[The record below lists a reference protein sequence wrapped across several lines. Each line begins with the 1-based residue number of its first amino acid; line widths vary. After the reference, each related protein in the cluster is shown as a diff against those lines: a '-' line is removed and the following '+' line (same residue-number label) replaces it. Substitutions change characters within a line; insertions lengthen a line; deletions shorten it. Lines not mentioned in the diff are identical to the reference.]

1 MYKHCYYLVPPQAKP
16 FKKQTKSKLMLCK
29 PLFNVHVRVKGLY
42 KVILEYKNKVSR
54 LKKWAWHMNNE
65 IA

>member
-1 MYKHCYYLVPPQAKP
+1 MSEL
-16 FKKQTKSKLMLCK
+16 
-29 PLFNVHVRVKGLY
+29 VKGLY
-42 KVILEYKNKVSR
+42 TVILEYKNEASQLKNKASQ